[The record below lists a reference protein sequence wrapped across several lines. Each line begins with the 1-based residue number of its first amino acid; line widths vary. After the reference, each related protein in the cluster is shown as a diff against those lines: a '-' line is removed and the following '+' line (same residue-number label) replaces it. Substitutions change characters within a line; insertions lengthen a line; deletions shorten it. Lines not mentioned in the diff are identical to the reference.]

1 MPACL
6 PYWLPIPE
14 SDRSSHCIPNFAG
27 NPTFTTERR
36 PKGRR
41 PPNEGSWEAPRR
53 LTRHR
58 RLRVWTRS
66 VPLWIESW
74 IMFFRR
80 YKGGG
85 ATHRRRLRLPCCPYP
100 PQHQHPPA
108 PAVTHRHPPTPAH
121 QNLPCT
127 ALRCTKPDTLRRHR
141 AVGRHWP
148 KTRTSGKKMPLK
160 KPRCNKPTSFHSVSR
175 PLLPSAVV
183 PCQGLRA

>member
-1 MPACL
+1 MLELQDACRIIGAVL
-6 PYWLPIPE
+6 ECMEL
-14 SDRSSHCIPNFAG
+14 HC
-27 NPTFTTERR
+27 TEY
-36 PKGRR
+36 
-41 PPNEGSWEAPRR
+41 E
-53 LTRHR
+53 
-58 RLRVWTRS
+58 LREN
-66 VPLWIESW
+66 ID
-74 IMFFRR
+74 RR
-80 YKGGG
+80 YTGGG